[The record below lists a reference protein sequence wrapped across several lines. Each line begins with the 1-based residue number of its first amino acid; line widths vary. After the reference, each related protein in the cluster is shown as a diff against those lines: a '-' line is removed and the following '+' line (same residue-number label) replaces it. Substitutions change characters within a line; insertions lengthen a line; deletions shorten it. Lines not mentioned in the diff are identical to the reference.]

1 VLLLLLLL
9 LLLLQDVVY
18 CPRCETVCIEDKDH
32 CAQCAKCLYVF
43 CSFCQDSW
51 HPGSECLDPH
61 EVRQHVVFHKMSN
74 GSAIAHPKTVLCCSV
89 MCVWHPGS
97 ECLDL
102 HEVRQHVCASFAAS
116 LALVLQYNVAACSLM
131 FVC

>member
-1 VLLLLLLL
+1 MFAWNRHHLYVQHVAFLLEATTSSLLLLLP
-9 LLLLQDVVY
+9 LQDVVY

-61 EVRQHVVFHKMSN
+61 EVRQWLLV
-74 GSAIAHPKTVLCCSV
+74 
-89 MCVWHPGS
+89 
-97 ECLDL
+97 
-102 HEVRQHVCASFAAS
+102 
-116 LALVLQYNVAACSLM
+116 VLQVLLQPC
-131 FVC
+131 